1 MQTHILTE
9 WFNHFLKYGKP
20 TIDYP
25 VLLILDGHAT
35 HVKNIDLIEKA
46 RQNHTTVV
54 CLPPHCSHKL
64 QPLDVSFMGP
74 FNTFYVQAIEKYLRN
89 NPGRVVSQFQVS
101 SLLGEAFLRA
111 AMPSTAINGFR
122 KCGIVPLDPSVFSD
136 VNFVAAEVTDVPL
149 DAEVEGLVEHES
161 EGRVD
166 KDGGEYLNI
175 TNHGHTAT
183 EAENS
188 AAGSHPEETLNK
200 AALQEKVNDPLPS
213 TSFAVSPSEI
223 FSLPK
228 SAISKRKTNRKRGK
242 AAIVTSSPFKAE
254 LVDEKAKKQQ
264 EEERKKERKTMKSL
278 QVKNKT
284 SKRMKKQTKTRR
296 KLLEQN
302 FESDEDS
309 DAECFYCNE
318 SYSKSV
324 NEGWIRC
331 SGCHK

>member
-1 MQTHILTE
+1 MEHLPAQHLPAIQQDGCRHIFTE
-9 WFNHFLKYGKP
+9 WFNHFLKYAKP
-20 TIDYP
+20 TADDP

-35 HVKNIDLIEKA
+35 HVKNIDFIEKA

-54 CLPPHCSHKL
+54 CLPPHCSHNL

-111 AMPSTAINGFR
+111 AVPYTAINGFR

-136 VNFVAAEVTDVPL
+136 VDFVAAEVTDIPL
-149 DAEVEGLVEHES
+149 DTEVEGLVEHES

-166 KDGGEYLNI
+166 KDGGEYLNV

-188 AAGSHPEETLNK
+188 AAGSHPKETPNK
-200 AALQEKVNDPLPS
+200 TALQEKVNDPLPS

-242 AAIVTSSPFKAE
+242 AAIITSSPFKAE
-254 LVDEKAKKQQ
+254 IVDEKA
-264 EEERKKERKTMKSL
+264 
-278 QVKNKT
+278 
-284 SKRMKKQTKTRR
+284 
-296 KLLEQN
+296 
-302 FESDEDS
+302 
-309 DAECFYCNE
+309 
-318 SYSKSV
+318 
-324 NEGWIRC
+324 
-331 SGCHK
+331 